1 MHRHTGTDLIQHSS
15 LLDVS
20 NSFLSLESINREDW
34 KSYSVGFGF
43 GVLGQVER
51 GQRGERGLS
60 WWWFGSG
67 SGRSS
72 SGASTLEL
80 SLSRLA
86 ASLCS
91 LRSSAVALR
100 VWSFFLLVLLAGSL
114 VGHLVRV
121 SNSITTTTT
130 ISREKGRYISWFR
143 QNGTESVERGTPRV
157 QCSIVS
163 AHGCGSM

>member
-1 MHRHTGTDLIQHSS
+1 MHTHTHTHRHRPHPTLLPFSMS
-15 LLDVS
+15 LQLLR
-20 NSFLSLESINREDW
+20 FLGIHQSRGLEDILSGGWFLGRLSEGREA
-34 KSYSVGFGF
+34 
-43 GVLGQVER
+43 
-51 GQRGERGLS
+51 RGLS

-72 SGASTLEL
+72 GASTHEL